1 MHETEYAYAV
11 ARIRANETKLL
22 TRADI
27 DQLIEAESY
36 EAAVRLLADK
46 GFAVP
51 EKGESFDIAEKD
63 LSGAWELI
71 EECAPDAELLEA
83 LVIANDFTNLKAA
96 VKCVFSDLDPAAY
109 YIYPCVTDTAV
120 MTEAIKNND
129 LELLP
134 EYLRP
139 CAEKAMTAVSKLS
152 SGQLAE
158 TAIDKASLEA
168 RRSFAAKAGSPLL
181 EGIADLLAVAANI
194 KLALRCAKMNKSA
207 DFALDAACESSLDFE
222 ELLSHCSTPE
232 KAAEYIAATDYGF
245 LAESLGES
253 FTAFEKQCDNE
264 IVSRLENAKYATF
277 GPDPLIAYYYAKQA
291 AAQVVHLD
299 SRHFPKAYRVE
310 GSIPY
315 KTESDDIIEAHPIWY
330 KAAPQA
336 GFELSWQNTGDPVS
350 LTMTFDVLADENG
363 DMFSLIFPNEG

>member
-134 EYLRP
+134 EYRAP
-139 CAEKAMTAVSKLS
+139 
-152 SGQLAE
+152 
-158 TAIDKASLEA
+158 
-168 RRSFAAKAGSPLL
+168 RR
-181 EGIADLLAVAANI
+181 
-194 KLALRCAKMNKSA
+194 R
-207 DFALDAACESSLDFE
+207 
-222 ELLSHCSTPE
+222 
-232 KAAEYIAATDYGF
+232 
-245 LAESLGES
+245 
-253 FTAFEKQCDNE
+253 
-264 IVSRLENAKYATF
+264 
-277 GPDPLIAYYYAKQA
+277 
-291 AAQVVHLD
+291 
-299 SRHFPKAYRVE
+299 
-310 GSIPY
+310 
-315 KTESDDIIEAHPIWY
+315 
-330 KAAPQA
+330 
-336 GFELSWQNTGDPVS
+336 
-350 LTMTFDVLADENG
+350 
-363 DMFSLIFPNEG
+363 

>member
-1 MHETEYAYAV
+1 M
-11 ARIRANETKLL
+11 
-22 TRADI
+22 
-27 DQLIEAESY
+27 
-36 EAAVRLLADK
+36 
-46 GFAVP
+46 
-51 EKGESFDIAEKD
+51 
-63 LSGAWELI
+63 
-71 EECAPDAELLEA
+71 
-83 LVIANDFTNLKAA
+83 
-96 VKCVFSDLDPAAY
+96 KCVFSDLDPAAY

-120 MTEAIKNND
+120 ITEAIKNND

-207 DFALDAACESSLDFE
+207 AFALDAACESSLDFE

-232 KAAEYIAATDYGF
+232 KAADYIAATDYGF

-291 AAQVVHLD
+291 EAKNVRIILSA
-299 SRHFPKAYRVE
+299 KASGVPAEIISERVRE
-310 GSIPY
+310 IY
-315 KTESDDIIEAHPIWY
+315 
-330 KAAPQA
+330 
-336 GFELSWQNTGDPVS
+336 V
-350 LTMTFDVLADENG
+350 
-363 DMFSLIFPNEG
+363 

>member
-51 EKGESFDIAEKD
+51 EKGENFDIAEKD

-120 MTEAIKNND
+120 ITEAIKNND

-291 AAQVVHLD
+291 EAKNVRIILSA
-299 SRHFPKAYRVE
+299 KASGVPAEIISERVRE
-310 GSIPY
+310 IY
-315 KTESDDIIEAHPIWY
+315 
-330 KAAPQA
+330 
-336 GFELSWQNTGDPVS
+336 V
-350 LTMTFDVLADENG
+350 
-363 DMFSLIFPNEG
+363 

>member
-120 MTEAIKNND
+120 ITEAIKNND

-152 SGQLAE
+152 SGQLAD
-158 TAIDKASLEA
+158 TAIDKA
-168 RRSFAAKAGSPLL
+168 
-181 EGIADLLAVAANI
+181 
-194 KLALRCAKMNKSA
+194 
-207 DFALDAACESSLDFE
+207 
-222 ELLSHCSTPE
+222 
-232 KAAEYIAATDYGF
+232 
-245 LAESLGES
+245 
-253 FTAFEKQCDNE
+253 
-264 IVSRLENAKYATF
+264 
-277 GPDPLIAYYYAKQA
+277 
-291 AAQVVHLD
+291 
-299 SRHFPKAYRVE
+299 
-310 GSIPY
+310 
-315 KTESDDIIEAHPIWY
+315 
-330 KAAPQA
+330 
-336 GFELSWQNTGDPVS
+336 
-350 LTMTFDVLADENG
+350 
-363 DMFSLIFPNEG
+363 